1 MSLSV
6 SLWGIGRQAAAVA
19 IGLVLIGFV
28 ARPAA
33 AQITFGSPGDP
44 PHIALGAGAFDITPS
59 NHKDSHTAA
68 EFRGEYRFGDMFW
81 LVSPFVGVQGTS
93 DGAFYGYG
101 GFGVDVNFTP
111 NLVLTPNVAAGYFA
125 PGSGTRLGYP
135 LEFRSGAELAWR
147 FADTSRLGVA
157 VHHISNAGL
166 GKHNPGEQEIL
177 LMYSF
182 PFR

>member
-1 MSLSV
+1 MSRLV
-6 SLWGIGRQAAAVA
+6 SLRGIGRHGAAA
-19 IGLVLIGFV
+19 IGLALV
-28 ARPAA
+28 AFAAWPAA
-33 AQITFGSPGDP
+33 AQITLGSPGDP

-59 NHKDSHTAA
+59 NHKDSQTAA

-81 LVSPFVGVQGTS
+81 MIAPFVGVQGTS

-101 GFGVDVNFTP
+101 GFGFDVNFTP
-111 NLVLTPNVAAGYFA
+111 NFVLTPNVAAGYFA

>member
-1 MSLSV
+1 
-6 SLWGIGRQAAAVA
+6 
-19 IGLVLIGFV
+19 
-28 ARPAA
+28 
-33 AQITFGSPGDP
+33 
-44 PHIALGAGAFDITPS
+44 
-59 NHKDSHTAA
+59 
-68 EFRGEYRFGDMFW
+68 MFW
-81 LVSPFVGVQGTS
+81 PVAPFLGVQGTS

-101 GFGVDVNFTP
+101 GFGVDVYFAP

-135 LEFRSGAELAWR
+135 LEFRSGAELAYR

-177 LMYSF
+177 LMYSV
-182 PFR
+182 PLR

>member
-1 MSLSV
+1 
-6 SLWGIGRQAAAVA
+6 
-19 IGLVLIGFV
+19 
-28 ARPAA
+28 
-33 AQITFGSPGDP
+33 
-44 PHIALGAGAFDITPS
+44 
-59 NHKDSHTAA
+59 
-68 EFRGEYRFGDMFW
+68 MFW
-81 LVSPFVGVQGTS
+81 IIAPFVGVQGTS

-101 GFGVDVNFTP
+101 GFGFDVNFSP

-147 FADTSRLGVA
+147 FADMSRLGVA